1 VALAPET
8 VLLEEELTANCNCR
22 DRPVLLVGALG
33 VLAGLLWRDA
43 ALEAALT
50 EDCSFV
56 GYAASGG
63 AAGAAG
69 GALPRTARD

>member
-1 VALAPET
+1 MALAPKT
-8 VLLEEELTANCNCR
+8 TLLEEELTADCNCR
-22 DRPVLLVGALG
+22 DRPVLLVGAVG

-56 GYAASGG
+56 DNAASGG